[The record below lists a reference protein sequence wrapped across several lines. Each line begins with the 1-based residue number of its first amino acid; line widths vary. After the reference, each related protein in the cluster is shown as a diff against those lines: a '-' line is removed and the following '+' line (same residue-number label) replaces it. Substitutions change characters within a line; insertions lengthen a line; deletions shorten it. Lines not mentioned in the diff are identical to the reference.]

1 MSPSPLQ
8 GTLPKAATLAARAR
22 AALVD
27 ISMMSLPVLVL
38 GMAAFMRLGGV
49 PTPKLMTLIT
59 LGVIAT
65 LVIAVAQVGLMGA
78 AGRSYGKLAMHLR
91 VVRVDGSK
99 PSFGAAGVM
108 RTLLPGMLWI
118 VFPPFA
124 LLDVLVGVVRGDHR
138 CLHDLFAGTIVV
150 KE

>member
-1 MSPSPLQ
+1 MSPSPVQ
-8 GTLPKAATLAARAR
+8 GVLLRSATLAARAQ

-65 LVIAVAQVGLMGA
+65 LVIAVAQVGLMGTM
-78 AGRSYGKLAMHLR
+78 GRSYGKLAMRLR

-108 RTLLPGMLWI
+108 RTLLPGIVWI
-118 VFPPFA
+118 GFPPFA
-124 LLDVLVGVVRGDHR
+124 LIDVLVGVVRGDHR
-138 CLHDLFAGTIVV
+138 CLHDLFAGTVV
-150 KE
+150 VQE